1 MTRSI
6 LTLRTYPTWSH
17 RDPAPHAE
25 GREDQPHAATLIG
38 GHLH

>member
-6 LTLRTYPTWSH
+6 HTLCTYPTWSH
-17 RDPAPHAE
+17 RGQAPRAA